1 MIPVQKIN
9 SRVNALPSSGEF
21 VHIFEADRRQGD
33 DGHIQGVKDAPV
45 FKQAVAEGAEADD
58 GEEDKYG
65 KFEMSNRI
73 HTTPSW
79 GNPRIISAGRPK
91 GEEI

>member
-1 MIPVQKIN
+1 MH
-9 SRVNALPSSGEF
+9 L
-21 VHIFEADRRQGD
+21 FEADRRQGD
-33 DGHIQGVKDAPV
+33 DGHIQGIKEI
-45 FKQAVAEGAEADD
+45 AEGAEADD

-79 GNPRIISAGRPK
+79 GNPRIISADRPK